1 MPDLDV
7 NAVNNLQNA
16 GAAASQQRNSGLG
29 QSGQVDVSQD
39 TFLRL
44 LTAQLQN
51 QDPLEPQQNS
61 EFVAQLAQFQ
71 TLEGQLES
79 NDTLQRLAATQESQ
93 LVLSGL
99 SQAASLVGSEVAWH
113 DPYTG
118 AVKSGVV
125 DQITV
130 ENGVTSAH
138 VGDYSVPIGLLDSVR
153 RPGFGLPAAKGAATT
168 PAATTAGTAAAPA
181 VSGGA
186 AGSPPIAVGPAARAV
201 GDFAAFDQSVAPGA
215 LLQQAGAVLNF

>member
-1 MPDLDV
+1 MPDFDV
-7 NAVNNLQNA
+7 NAVNNLRNA

-29 QSGQVDVSQD
+29 QSEGVDVSQD

-99 SQAASLVGSEVAWH
+99 SQAASLVGAEVAWH

-118 AVKSGVV
+118 VLKSGIV

-153 RPGFGLPAAKGAATT
+153 RHGFGQPPANGVTPSPATT
-168 PAATTAGTAAAPA
+168 PSSPAAT
-181 VSGGA
+181 
-186 AGSPPIAVGPAARAV
+186 SPPAIVAPDGTVVALP
-201 GDFAAFDQSVAPGA
+201 APGA
-215 LLQQAGAVLNF
+215 SVAVGGLLQNAGAVLNF